1 MHQLQPL
8 TEPGRALVALTEE
21 LAAVFAETAADHDRD
36 GTYPEADIEALR
48 DRGYLVAPVPE
59 ALGGLGVESVHDL
72 LVAASRLAAGHASVA
87 IGASMHLIPLVNI
100 AHRRRVALRSG
111 EIRRAEAFGQ
121 SLEAV
126 ARERMVLASA
136 VSEPGQNLTRPSTVA
151 RRTGDGWRVDGRK
164 IFCTM
169 SPVATHL
176 YASVRFEDESGE
188 ERYGYARIPTET
200 SGVTIHHDWDA
211 LGMRASGSHS
221 VTFDDVHLPLDALR
235 GGFPTG
241 GFPTG
246 WMERNLVA
254 GAFHAAT
261 SLGIAEFAQAE
272 AIRGLRHRGLRG
284 VGSRARMLLAE
295 NSIELEVLRASLARA
310 GAAIDRAHARVEDA
324 AEVTPDDVLQDFAGV
339 QAAKTFANHAA
350 VRIVDRALATSGG
363 AGYMARHP
371 LARAY
376 RDVRAGAFMHPLG
389 ADRAYELLA
398 DVAVGRQPALN

>member
-1 MHQLQPL
+1 MNELQA
-8 TEPGRALVALTEE
+8 TTQPGRALVALAEE
-21 LAAVFAETAADHDRD
+21 LATVFAETAGDHDRD

-48 DRGYLVAPVPE
+48 NRGYLVAPVPE
-59 ALGGLGVESVHDL
+59 ALGGLGVDSVHDL

-87 IGASMHLIPLVNI
+87 IGASMHLIPLVNM
-100 AHRRRVALRSG
+100 AHRRRVALRHG

-136 VSEPGQNLTRPSTVA
+136 VSEPGQNLTRPQTVA
-151 RRTGDGWRVDGRK
+151 RRSGEGWRIDGRK

-188 ERYGYARIPTET
+188 ERYGYARIPARTA
-200 SGVTIHHDWDA
+200 GVTIHDDWDA

-221 VTFDDVHLPLDALR
+221 VSFDDVHVPLDALR

-241 GFPTG
+241 GFPVG

-261 SLGIAEFAQAE
+261 SLGIAESAQAE

-295 NSIELEVLRASLARA
+295 NTVELEAIRASIARA
-310 GAAIDRAHARVEDA
+310 GFTIEAAQERAEDGVD
-324 AEVTPDDVLQDFAGV
+324 VTTDGVVGDFAGV
-339 QAAKTFANHAA
+339 QAAKAFANHAA

-398 DVAVGRQPALN
+398 DIAVGPQPALN